1 MSLPR
6 PQKVIRKRF
15 DVEEEDKTMTFR
27 HGDTSPIGGSSG
39 NLFFLGV
46 EGSGRRE
53 LARAAASRL
62 GIAYAEA
69 ATRGD
74 LEKLMASAGRAVA
87 VTDPALAESRDLV
100 QAMRDSGKVFVL
112 MSLPHVLAARLGDPS
127 RAEVLAADVAR
138 YEPAFMGAAHFVL
151 TVDATFQE
159 MAEDVAEKA
168 LL

>member
-1 MSLPR
+1 MALQR

-27 HGDTSPIGGSSG
+27 HGDTAPIGGSSG

-46 EGSGRRE
+46 DGSGRRE

-69 ATRGD
+69 ATREG
-74 LEKLMASAGRAVA
+74 LETALSASGQAVA
-87 VTDPALAESRDLV
+87 VTDPSLAGDQDLV
-100 QAMRDSGKVFVL
+100 LAMRDSGKVFLL

-127 RAEVLAADVAR
+127 RAEALAADVAR
-138 YEPAFMGAAHFVL
+138 YEPSFMSAAHFVL
-151 TVDATFQE
+151 AVDATFQE